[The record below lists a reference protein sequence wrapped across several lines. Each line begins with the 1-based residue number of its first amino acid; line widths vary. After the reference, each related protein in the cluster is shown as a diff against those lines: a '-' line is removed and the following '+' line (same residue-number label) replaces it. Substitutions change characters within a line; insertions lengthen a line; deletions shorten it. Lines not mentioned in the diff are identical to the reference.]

1 MVGQKIL
8 GFPHGTVVKNIPSN
22 AGDTRDAGSI
32 PGSVCPPG
40 IGNGSLLQYFLP
52 GKFHGHSSL
61 AGYSPWGRKEL
72 DTTEQLTLYS
82 GSNT

>member
-22 AGDTRDAGSI
+22 PGDARDAGSI
-32 PGSVCPPG
+32 LGSGRPPG
-40 IGNGSLLQYFLP
+40 IGNGSLLQCFLP
-52 GKFHGHSSL
+52 GKFHGQSSL
-61 AGYSPWGRKEL
+61 AGYSPWGQKEL
-72 DTTEQLTLYS
+72 GMTEQLTLYS